1 MPDVTRELVEDAVS
15 DPTDRYILAACID
28 RARPVQEIAE
38 WAGLPRTTAYRH
50 INELEDQQLLFV
62 ERSAMTED
70 GKTYDLYRSRLRNA
84 SIRVEAREVVV
95 EWETVE
101 AIEDRVKRMW
111 DRL

>member
-1 MPDVTRELVEDAVS
+1 MADVTREIVEDAVS
-15 DPTDRYILAACID
+15 DPTDRYILAACIG
-28 RARPVQEIAE
+28 RARPAKEIAE
-38 WAGLPRTTAYRH
+38 WAGLPQTTAYRH
-50 INELEDQQLLFV
+50 INELEDKQLLVV

-70 GKTYDLYRSRLRNA
+70 GKTYDLYRSRLRDA
-84 SIRVEAREVVV
+84 SIRIEEERVVV